1 MTPPP
6 PRARSRVALPL
17 KSSAWASSATTACEP
32 SPSGWAPR
40 SSRSLTARANLSGR
54 RPAACPPR
62 RRPGP
67 RRGNEV
73 LLVRPRRDR
82 IERGRPT
89 ERSVRRESR
98 DGKRSHRSREGLN
111 GRVGGC
117 TRKGAGELA
126 LLVLDERPDVVVGIG
141 IGRDVDARGASGRPR
156 APPRRDG
163 GATARASGSGFGSGS
178 GSGSGGA
185 GARPGRSGRRSRS
198 RSYAARRILS
208 LVISSFDDWSLACGG
223 ARRRG
228 GGFSALSLFERARE
242 GRVTRSCQQLRVSRT
257 AVSFCCRRIAL
268 TMAACFSALTAMSAR
283 RRDSLTSARSCE
295 GAEGGE
301 AGVAAQL
308 CFRTTGGREGAVY
321 RTFPLWRASS
331 WLATISRCWI
341 A

>member
-1 MTPPP
+1 MRRRCARRERPP
-6 PRARSRVALPL
+6 PRAPA
-17 KSSAWASSATTACEP
+17 ATTSEGCEP
-32 SPSGWAPR
+32 
-40 SSRSLTARANLSGR
+40 ARAR
-54 RPAACPPR
+54 AR
-62 RRPGP
+62 
-67 RRGNEV
+67 
-73 LLVRPRRDR
+73 LL
-82 IERGRPT
+82 
-89 ERSVRRESR
+89 
-98 DGKRSHRSREGLN
+98 GL
-111 GRVGGC
+111 GLG
-117 TRKGAGELA
+117 L
-126 LLVLDERPDVVVGIG
+126 
-141 IGRDVDARGASGRPR
+141 
-156 APPRRDG
+156 
-163 GATARASGSGFGSGS
+163 GFGSG
-178 GSGSGGA
+178 GGA
-185 GARPGRSGRRSRS
+185 GRSGRRSRS

-242 GRVTRSCQQLRVSRT
+242 GLTRSCRVSRT

-295 GAEGGE
+295 GAEGGG

-331 WLATISRCWI
+331 WLATIRRCWI

>member
-1 MTPPP
+1 MLAGVRG
-6 PRARSRVALPL
+6 RARGNSRC
-17 KSSAWASSATTACEP
+17 SSSTNAQTSS
-32 SPSGWAPR
+32 SG
-40 SSRSLTARANLSGR
+40 SG
-54 RPAACPPR
+54 
-62 RRPGP
+62 
-67 RRGNEV
+67 
-73 LLVRPRRDR
+73 
-82 IERGRPT
+82 
-89 ERSVRRESR
+89 S
-98 DGKRSHRSREGLN
+98 
-111 GRVGGC
+111 
-117 TRKGAGELA
+117 
-126 LLVLDERPDVVVGIG
+126 
-141 IGRDVDARGASGRPR
+141 
-156 APPRRDG
+156 
-163 GATARASGSGFGSGS
+163 GATSMRDDDFGRARASSGPGFGSGFGSG
-178 GSGSGGA
+178 GA
-185 GARPGRSGRRSRS
+185 GEGAGRSGRRSRS

-228 GGFSALSLFERARE
+228 GGFSALSLFERAGE
-242 GRVTRSCQQLRVSRT
+242 GLTRSCRVSRT

>member
-1 MTPPP
+1 MLAGVRG
-6 PRARSRVALPL
+6 RARGNSRC
-17 KSSAWASSATTACEP
+17 SSSTNAQTSS
-32 SPSGWAPR
+32 
-40 SSRSLTARANLSGR
+40 
-54 RPAACPPR
+54 
-62 RRPGP
+62 
-67 RRGNEV
+67 
-73 LLVRPRRDR
+73 
-82 IERGRPT
+82 
-89 ERSVRRESR
+89 
-98 DGKRSHRSREGLN
+98 
-111 GRVGGC
+111 
-117 TRKGAGELA
+117 
-126 LLVLDERPDVVVGIG
+126 
-141 IGRDVDARGASGRPR
+141 
-156 APPRRDG
+156 
-163 GATARASGSGFGSGS
+163 SGS
-178 GSGSGGA
+178 GSGATSMRDDDFGRARASSGPGFGSGGA
-185 GARPGRSGRRSRS
+185 GEGAGRSGRRSRS

-242 GRVTRSCQQLRVSRT
+242 GSPARGLTRSCRVSRT

-283 RRDSLTSARSCE
+283 RRASLTSARSCE
-295 GAEGGE
+295 GAEGGG